1 MTWLQ
6 ASYMEVK
13 MKKMEIDIQ
22 LDPVKDGASWI
33 PDKMTIKGR
42 GALIIGTNGQYR
54 FAEEDEVMG
63 IFDQLSGCGAS
74 DYLGQTAFLV
84 VYNSNKVLYTD
95 DGRFFVG
102 SVVIVK
108 GTAKGTAKGI
118 EFLDEAEIEEVKTEF
133 ESRLSMLC
141 GNGFQFSAY
150 EIG

>member
-1 MTWLQ
+1 
-6 ASYMEVK
+6 

-33 PDKMTIKGR
+33 PEKMTIKGR

-54 FAEEDEVMG
+54 FAEEDEVMA
-63 IFDQLSGCGAS
+63 IIDQLSSCGAS

-84 VYNSNKVLYTD
+84 VYNSNKVLFTD

-102 SVVIVK
+102 SAMIV
-108 GTAKGTAKGI
+108 KGTAKGI
-118 EFLDEAEIEEVKTEF
+118 EFLDEAEIEEVKAEF